1 MAVAV
6 IAALIVLIGSMLPWV
21 TVSTPFDQPS
31 QAGTDGDGK
40 ITLTLAVL
48 ALLAIGSLFVT
59 AIRTLIGPVSFF
71 LLLLGAATT
80 AVAMYDIVELKNT
93 LRGAPEFADFVSVG
107 VGLYMAL
114 AGGLGLMTCAGY
126 SMYKLFDDDRRD
138 DVESMSTD
146 ESDDLG

>member
-59 AIRTLIGPVSFF
+59 ASRTLIGPVSFF

-114 AGGLGLMTCAGY
+114 AGGLGLMTCAAFGL
-126 SMYKLFDDDRRD
+126 YKRFGDDEEDGPGGL
-138 DVESMSTD
+138 SA
-146 ESDDLG
+146 DDLDGLA